1 MAIDLGAIKAQ
12 LNEAVPGAIVDQE
25 GEWLVLAADQLTAA
39 AAHLRDKM
47 GFDYLT
53 HLSASDYADR
63 FEVVYTLYST
73 RPELQGPGLSLKVRL
88 PDKAD
93 AHLSS
98 VTSIWGSANFQ
109 EREVW
114 DMFGIRFDGHPNL
127 KRILLWEGFEGHPL
141 RKDWHEP
148 YYEQEH
154 KPFKSR
160 WPHPDSPRPRLAE
173 ERVRWRSNV
182 QYPPGF
188 DPDPAKWEPIP
199 EIDALP
205 GAKIDIN
212 GLETEQIIINIGPH
226 HPSTHGVFR
235 MVLRLQGETVTS
247 VYPVVGHLHR
257 CHEKIGERNLWT
269 GNIPFTDRLDYI
281 CPMYNNFGYVVAV
294 ERMMGQEVPERA
306 EYIRVIMGELARVIN
321 HLLLVGFMFNDLG
334 AMFTPMIYGFE
345 EREHVLDLWEAA
357 AGSRMMVNYYRF
369 GGVARDLPD
378 GWLGQCRKV
387 VDRLA
392 RKVDDFETLLTENE
406 IFLSRA
412 RGVSAMSWQE
422 MANLGV
428 TGPLIRSAGLEYDIR
443 KVEPYSIYD
452 SFDFDV
458 PTHETGDLYDRYR
471 QRIAEARES
480 IKILRQALDRIPAQ
494 GAIQAGKKPWNPK
507 VPAGEAYSRVEH
519 PKGELGFYLVSDGGT
534 NPYRYHVRSPSFVNL
549 GALESMMVG
558 HLLADTVV
566 ILGSIDITLGE
577 VDR

>member
-73 RPELQGPGLSLKVRL
+73 RPELQGPGLSFKVRL

-98 VTSIWGSANFQ
+98 VTPVWGSANFQ

-114 DMFGIRFDGHPNL
+114 DMFGIRFDRHPNL

-182 QYPPGF
+182 QYPPDF

-378 GWLGQCRKV
+378 GWLEQCRKV

-412 RGVSAMSWQE
+412 RGVSAMSWQQ
-422 MANLGV
+422 MASLGV
-428 TGPLIRSAGLEYDIR
+428 TGPLI
-443 KVEPYSIYD
+443 
-452 SFDFDV
+452 
-458 PTHETGDLYDRYR
+458 
-471 QRIAEARES
+471 
-480 IKILRQALDRIPAQ
+480 DRILS
-494 GAIQAGKKPWNPK
+494 G
-507 VPAGEAYSRVEH
+507 R
-519 PKGELGFYLVSDGGT
+519 
-534 NPYRYHVRSPSFVNL
+534 R
-549 GALESMMVG
+549 
-558 HLLADTVV
+558 
-566 ILGSIDITLGE
+566 
-577 VDR
+577 